1 MSRRMETMPLKKR
14 AGAGGR
20 KASVRKATTRK
31 APARKAAVKKTAMRK
46 VAVRKTAA
54 KKTGKAAQRY
64 RCLHCNYVYSPQIGE
79 PQNGIPE
86 GTAFEDLPETYVCP
100 ICGMLGKGKIGKWG
114 FEIWVPTKYVCK
126 ICGYIYDQ
134 ARGEPQHGIKAGTPF
149 EKLPRSY
156 VCPVCGLDA
165 KISREFGKVG
175 TAQFEPL
182 ML

>member
-1 MSRRMETMPLKKR
+1 MPPKKKSSTR
-14 AGAGGR
+14 AR
-20 KASVRKATTRK
+20 KASVAKTTARK
-31 APARKAAVKKTAMRK
+31 APARKAAPAGT
-46 VAVRKTAA
+46 A
-54 KKTGKAAQRY
+54 KKSAARRTGKEPQRY
-64 RCLHCNYVYSPQIGE
+64 ICKLCGYVYSPKIGE
-79 PQNGIPE
+79 PHRGIPE
-86 GTAFEDLPETYVCP
+86 GTAFEDLPESYVCLV
-100 ICGMLGKGKIGKWG
+100 CGMLGKGKVGKWG
-114 FEIWVPTKYVCK
+114 FEPWNPTRYICK

-182 ML
+182 LL